1 MSLRARVAIAVGAVV
16 FVALAAVAAVIYP
29 AVGANLRGQDDAA
42 LVQVAANAQTIAAK
56 LKQAHTVGQLVPF
69 GSTQLQILPDATAG
83 PVNGF
88 VSVTG
93 HDVQV
98 ANGKARPYFQDEA
111 HGNVV
116 YRIYTMQFPDQPGV
130 LVRVARPASD
140 ATSTQTSLGWL
151 LAALVPVAAIGAA
164 VLALLAAGRV
174 LRPVGRLTE
183 TVERIR
189 ATGDLSAP
197 IEAPGQDEISRLGQA
212 FAAMTAALNE
222 SVGAQRRLVADASHE
237 LRTPLTS
244 LITNLELLAE
254 RPDDPSAPAL
264 AAAALAE
271 AGELRVLINDLVEL
285 ARDGQAPFHTEDV
298 RLDLLAE
305 RVAARAAGR
314 SPGLRYELD
323 CRPTLVRGDP
333 DALERAIGNLVDN
346 ALKWSPPEGRI
357 RISTAH
363 GTVEVSDDGP
373 GIPADDLPYIFDR
386 FYRSAQARAL
396 PGSGLGLAIVRRIAG
411 LHGGKRPQ
419 HLEAGVRQTG
429 RGGQRREDAGD
440 AETGSA
446 GAGGRRR
453 HGLRRDQLEGY
464 LFRERAPHSGRNVG
478 QGRFHRDR
486 QQSRQPRRG
495 RERDHHYRARGEG
508 QEDRPIHLHRHRE
521 GLQVRRCHAADDL
534 HQRRAH
540 ERA

>member
-16 FVALAAVAAVIYP
+16 FGALALVAAVVYP
-29 AVGANLRGQDDAA
+29 AVGANLRGQDDAS
-42 LVQVAANAQTIAAK
+42 LVQVASNAQTIAAK

-98 ANGKARPYFQDEA
+98 ANGKAKPYFQDEA
-111 HGNVV
+111 YGNVV
-116 YRIYTMQFPDQPGV
+116 YRIYTMQFPDQPGE

-151 LAALVPVAAIGAA
+151 LAALVPAAAIGAA
-164 VLALLAAGRV
+164 VLARLAAGRV

-197 IEAPGQDEISRLGQA
+197 IETPGQDEISRLGQA
-212 FAAMTAALNE
+212 FAAMTAALDE
-222 SVGAQRRLVADASHE
+222 SAGAQRRLVADASHE

-254 RPDDPSAPAL
+254 RPDDPSVPAL

-285 ARDGQAPFHTEDV
+285 ARDGQASSHIEDV
-298 RLDLLAE
+298 RLDLVTE

-314 SPGLRYELD
+314 APGLRYELD
-323 CRPTLVRGDP
+323 FRPTLVRGDP

-346 ALKWSPPEGRI
+346 ALKWSPPDGRI
-357 RISTAH
+357 RISAAG

-386 FYRSAQARAL
+386 FYRSAKARAL
-396 PGSGLGLAIVRRIAG
+396 PGSGLGLAIVRRIADMH
-411 LHGGKRPQ
+411 HGTV
-419 HLEAGVRQTG
+419 EAIPLQQGVKFRISVP
-429 RGGQRREDAGD
+429 
-440 AETGSA
+440 ET
-446 GAGGRRR
+446 
-453 HGLRRDQLEGY
+453 
-464 LFRERAPHSGRNVG
+464 
-478 QGRFHRDR
+478 
-486 QQSRQPRRG
+486 
-495 RERDHHYRARGEG
+495 
-508 QEDRPIHLHRHRE
+508 
-521 GLQVRRCHAADDL
+521 AADPPTPEQTPL
-534 HQRRAH
+534 PS
-540 ERA
+540 